1 MFTKCGTSNA
11 IVDHLF
17 GDSGTSRPRRSPL
30 DVPPLW
36 LVLRYQPILH
46 NALRSALRQVNQSS
60 ALLTIAFEGASV
72 PMAQLSYKKHDTPL
86 VQFLNELTRWS
97 NVGRGWWETLLL
109 FYLQF
114 LRGCCGRHF
123 SSTWRNHCTSIC
135 WCICDPPAWFK
146 ADGWSIK
153 LQP

>member
-1 MFTKCGTSNA
+1 MYIYIYIYIYICFSSRSFQVSRDRYRRMFTKSGTPNA

-86 VQFLNELTRWS
+86 VQFLNELTR
-97 NVGRGWWETLLL
+97 
-109 FYLQF
+109 
-114 LRGCCGRHF
+114 
-123 SSTWRNHCTSIC
+123 
-135 WCICDPPAWFK
+135 
-146 ADGWSIK
+146 
-153 LQP
+153 